1 MATAKASKPYHYI
14 RVSRNMFHDLM
25 VWKLLLEN
33 FNGVSYILDKDWV
46 SNVDLQLF
54 TDSAGEGSTPLTCQN
69 GCGVF
74 FMGKLCYL
82 QWPKKWHNS
91 DILRDMTFLEM
102 LPIALEI
109 CLWHKE

>member
-14 RVSRNMFHDLM
+14 RVSRNMFDDLM
-25 VWKLLLEN
+25 VQKLFFDN
-33 FNGVSYILDKDWV
+33 FNGVFYILNKDWV

-54 TDSAGEGSTPLTCQN
+54 TDSAGGSSTPLTCQN

-74 FMGKLCYL
+74 LMGKWCYF